1 MNFYAYKKNCM
12 KYPAL
17 FSDLIE
23 SLSHLKKMDGWMDKN
38 SITYLSLTEFT
49 KRLKRWFDTLTVYLS
64 L

>member
-1 MNFYAYKKNCM
+1 M

-38 SITYLSLTEFT
+38 SITYLSLADFT
-49 KRLKRWFDTLTVYLS
+49 KRLKRGFDTLTVYLS